1 MTDIKELQ
9 KEKALK
15 TQTKLLLQIQSKG
28 FNIVNCGQCGDV
40 FIHRANL
47 VRITCPYCR
56 LTSEPCDFPDFFYQN

>member
-40 FIHRANL
+40 FIHRMKL
-47 VRITCPYCR
+47 KKITCPYCR
-56 LTSEPCDFPDFFYQN
+56 FKSEPCDFPDFFY